1 MIVCVDGDDL
11 PMAGRAGERQPK
23 ELVSRRSVDRVHQPT
38 GARPAQE
45 LPQERLGLGLT
56 DVQADDLTAAALVD
70 AVGDHQRL
78 VPDPAGLAAPVT
90 DE

>member
-1 MIVCVDGDDL
+1 VN
-11 PMAGRAGERQPK
+11 
-23 ELVSRRSVDRVHQPT
+23 VSRKSWSPDGRWIVFTNPT
-38 GARPAQE
+38 GAQPAQE
-45 LPQERLGLGLT
+45 LPPERLGLGLT

-78 VPDPAGLAAPVT
+78 VLDPAGLAAPVT